1 MENTKATKN
10 CNFVLKVI
18 IYVADNQMKFRRTL
32 TQLKNLKTPHKK

>member
-18 IYVADNQMKFRRTL
+18 IYVADNQMKFRRTVDAFKDGL
-32 TQLKNLKTPHKK
+32 